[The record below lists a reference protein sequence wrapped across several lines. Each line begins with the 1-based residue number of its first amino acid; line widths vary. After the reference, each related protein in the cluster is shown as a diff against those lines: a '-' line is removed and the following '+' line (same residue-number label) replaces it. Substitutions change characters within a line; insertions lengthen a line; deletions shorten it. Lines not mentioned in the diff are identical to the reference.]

1 MHISPSH
8 PAYPRIAELLQILC
22 WYTNPHMVVNWRD
35 YDPDDNLV
43 FVEFDNVTAIAD
55 CKAELSR
62 VMNDAVLG
70 RFVVINES

>member
-1 MHISPSH
+1 
-8 PAYPRIAELLQILC
+8 
-22 WYTNPHMVVNWRD
+22 MVVNWRD